1 MSCPLGLSAV
11 RACCP
16 ALCRC
21 SISTLRFFGSSS
33 PITLLPSILSVYLLR
48 YVLFYSFL
56 LFVTFLRLF
65 DTFLF
70 YGSISPFIPF
80 IPSPYY
86 IPPIVP
92 PFLSPFPFPPVSP
105 FFPVSRGFSGLFG
118 SFRWSWSGPG
128 GAGSQA
134 VTLAFGRRSGR
145 RSCLLRLCLL
155 SFSAVLVSSFC
166 ASFPSALVPA
176 PALRYSG
183 LVFFARAGRGMVRA
197 DLHKKSGAAALVRR
211 RRSWACILFSGC
223 KGQDD
228 YCGADQ
234 AINSCSHVFPVS
246 VNKSHFR
253 GLRSEVRRGGRS
265 VRIPLVTLQ
274 SRHSSGRERP

>member
-1 MSCPLGLSAV
+1 MEWGSAIGVHPRKMAASNCKPGGWLRLLLSVYGRKAERDGLSCPLGLSAV

-70 YGSISPFIPF
+70 YGSISPFIPLSSPF
-80 IPSPYY
+80 IL
-86 IPPIVP
+86 IPPIIP
-92 PFLSPFPFPPVSP
+92 PFPFSPVFPPVSP

-197 DLHKKSGAAALVRR
+197 DLHKKAERR
-211 RRSWACILFSGC
+211 RLFGVVAP
-223 KGQDD
+223 GL
-228 YCGADQ
+228 YF
-234 AINSCSHVFPVS
+234 I
-246 VNKSHFR
+246 FR
-253 GLRSEVRRGGRS
+253 
-265 VRIPLVTLQ
+265 LQ
-274 SRHSSGRERP
+274 GPG